1 MAAQPHEG
9 VTTAVEDYTK
19 AIYTL
24 QRRSAGRPVSTN
36 AVAERLGVTSA
47 SASGML
53 RRLAEHGLATHV
65 PYHGVE
71 LTDEGRR
78 VALEV
83 MRHHGLLELFLAEHL
98 GVPWDHV
105 HAEAEILE
113 HVLSQDLA
121 ARIATKLGNPTH
133 DCHGD
138 PIPTALG
145 VRSSSRPRRSRLPRA
160 GSSRSSPRLA
170 RPRDPP

>member
-1 MAAQPHEG
+1 MPAQPHEG
-9 VTTAVEDYTK
+9 VTTAVEDYAK

-36 AVAERLGVTSA
+36 AVAERLGVT

-98 GVPWDHV
+98 GVPRDHV

-113 HVLSQDLA
+113 HVLSEDLA

-138 PIPTALG
+138 PIPTAIR
-145 VRSSSRPRRSRLPRA
+145 VRREPA
-160 GSSRSSPRLA
+160 GSRSAPSRSMP
-170 RPRDPP
+170 